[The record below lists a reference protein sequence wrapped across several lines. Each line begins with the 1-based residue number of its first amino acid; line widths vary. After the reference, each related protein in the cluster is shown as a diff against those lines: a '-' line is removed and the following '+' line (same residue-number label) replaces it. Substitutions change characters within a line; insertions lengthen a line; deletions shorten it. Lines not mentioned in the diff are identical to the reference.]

1 MPHHWSR
8 VAAAAGVLVL
18 LTTAAPVAAAEPTHV
33 AGEQVSYPLFFPVGG
48 TATTGSKTHY
58 WASRADGIHH
68 AQDIMAPK
76 MTPLYAVAAGT
87 VQYVNWSR
95 DPLNPNPARCCSL
108 VLAHDDGWK
117 SWYLHMNNDTPGT
130 DDGLGWGIAPGI
142 APGVQVQAGQ
152 LIGWVGDSGNA
163 ENTSP
168 HLHFELHDQADVIV
182 DAFLSLRAAEGL
194 LPPPCKPGSATPL
207 AALLANTK
215 TLRRGSS
222 GPAVFEL
229 EGFLALNGFR
239 PGTVDGSFTTTT
251 YQAVRRFQKALHLRA
266 DGVIGPK
273 TRAALLKAAGKPG
286 LATMIDLNGQ
296 TLAIG
301 ISGPEVLELKRWLK
315 AAGFDP
321 ITTDNVFD
329 ASTEAAVLAFQVARA
344 GEGTGAVDSATRSAL
359 AGIIKITW
367 PGTCPG

>member
-1 MPHHWSR
+1 MSISWSR
-8 VAAAAGVLVL
+8 ILAAAGVLVL
-18 LTTAAPVAAAEPTHV
+18 LATAAPVAAAEQTHV
-33 AGEQVSYPLFFPVGG
+33 EGEQVSYPLFFPVGG
-48 TATTGSKTHY
+48 DATTGSRTHY
-58 WASRADGIHH
+58 WDSRADGLHH

-95 DPLNPNPARCCSL
+95 DPVNPNPDRCCSL

-142 APGVQVQAGQ
+142 APGVQVLAGQ

-182 DAFLSLRAAEGL
+182 DAFLALRAAEGL
-194 LPPPCKPGSATPL
+194 QPPPCQPGSTAPL
-207 AALLANTK
+207 SALVANTK

-222 GPAVFEL
+222 GPAVYEL

-239 PGTVDGSFTTTT
+239 PGTVDATFTATT
-251 YQAVRRFQKALHLRA
+251 YQAVRRFQKSVRLHA
-266 DGVIGPK
+266 DGVVGPK
-273 TRAALLKAAGKPG
+273 TRAAILKATRKPG
-286 LATMIDLNGQ
+286 PASMIDLNGPI
-296 TLAIG
+296 LNLG
-301 ISGPEVLELKRWLK
+301 ISGPAVLELKKWLR

-321 ITTDNVFD
+321 GTADNVFD
-329 ASTEAAVLAFQVARA
+329 ASTEAAVKAFQGA
-344 GEGTGAVDSATRSAL
+344 GSAEGTGTVDSTTRSAL
-359 AGIIKITW
+359 ARVLMITW
-367 PGTCPG
+367 PGTCTG